1 VPQVQEYLVQLVLA
15 EILVP
20 LVPLELG
27 LQEPQVQEL
36 LVLRVQL
43 APVLLVPLGQLVQAY
58 LVPQVPQVP
67 QVQEYLAQRV
77 QQELV
82 LREPQALTELLVLKV
97 QLAQQGPEL
106 REPQVPLGLVQ
117 VEQLEQ
123 PELRV

>member
-43 APVLLVPLGQLVQAY
+43 ALVLLVPLGQLVQ
-58 LVPQVPQVP
+58 
-67 QVQEYLAQRV
+67 E
-77 QQELV
+77 
-82 LREPQALTELLVLKV
+82 
-97 QLAQQGPEL
+97 
-106 REPQVPLGLVQ
+106 
-117 VEQLEQ
+117 
-123 PELRV
+123 

>member
-43 APVLLVPLGQLVQAY
+43 ALVLLVPLGQLVQAY
-58 LVPQVPQVP
+58 LVPR
-67 QVQEYLAQRV
+67 EY
-77 QQELV
+77 
-82 LREPQALTELLVLKV
+82 KV
-97 QLAQQGPEL
+97 QLA
-106 REPQVPLGLVQ
+106 
-117 VEQLEQ
+117 
-123 PELRV
+123 